1 MPYAASS
8 GESTCS
14 NRVEASVRSFN
25 AWAVLR
31 TDTPSKLAD
40 SITIF
45 FVDSSIAAG
54 MPPFTPAMPTGAS
67 PAVITS
73 IESLSVYFFL
83 SSASITSPSFANR
96 TPRGWGSPAFPLSGE
111 AGLPQ
116 SLWAS
121 NACSGAPRLNITKLV
136 ASTTLLMERWPT
148 ASSLALSHSGD
159 GPTVT
164 PLIYPAM
171 YRLQRTVLCI
181 STVIS
186 VVLGSK
192 SDLLENGSLARGI
205 FKIADSSLAMP
216 RWLRQSCPRFGVTLP
231 SNTSS
236 LGESDSPT
244 FSTPSISNAWK
255 VSASA
260 KASAFGNALSKNL
273 SSQSLLTF
281 MLLKLIDEPQVGGV
295 HVSDV

>member
-1 MPYAASS
+1 
-8 GESTCS
+8 
-14 NRVEASVRSFN
+14 
-25 AWAVLR
+25 
-31 TDTPSKLAD
+31 
-40 SITIF
+40 
-45 FVDSSIAAG
+45 
-54 MPPFTPAMPTGAS
+54 MPPLTPAMPTGAS
-67 PAVITS
+67 ATVTTS
-73 IESLSVYFFL
+73 IELLSVYSFL
-83 SSASITSPSFANR
+83 SSATITSPSLAAR
-96 TPRGWGSPAFPLSGE
+96 TPIFR
-111 AGLPQ
+111 LPN
-116 SLWAS
+116 LPAS
-121 NACSGAPRLNITKLV
+121 NACRGWPVLNITKLV

-148 ASSLALSHSGD
+148 ASSRCLSHSGD
-159 GPTVT
+159 GSTFT
-164 PLIYPAM
+164 PFMYPAI

-216 RWLRQSCPRFGVTLP
+216 RWLRQSCPRFGVTLT

-281 MLLKLIDEPQVGGV
+281 MVLKLIDEPQVGGV
-295 HVSDV
+295 HVTYVIYPPLKHRQAVQPHTKRKTLIFFRINTGIFEH